1 MSLYLIIQTPRC
13 PSSSSPSGL
22 VHQGCYSS
30 HPISPSSPFFLNFVS
45 SQTHRHILHKIS
57 KLTLENTASLS
68 PTNHLHNCSS
78 GWCAQRSFTLF
89 SAAVILPS
97 FPSCRQVGNI
107 FLNQNSCLIL
117 SAASSSCLQAVT
129 DSCLHLVVITAA

>member
-22 VHQGCYSS
+22 VHQGCHSS
-30 HPISPSSPFFLNFVS
+30 HPISPSSPFVFILFS
-45 SQTHRHILHKIS
+45 HRHILHKIS

-78 GWCAQRSFTLF
+78 RWCAHQSFTLF

-97 FPSCRQVGNI
+97 FPPCRPVGNI
-107 FLNQNSCLIL
+107 LLNQNCCLIL
-117 SAASSSCLQAVT
+117 SAASSSCLQAVS